1 MANQNSV
8 PSLGRI
14 SQQIADIYENLYSLY
29 ATRNDLDDLGR
40 VSEVARITIDIERWE
55 RRVEQLR
62 AARTAMRDA
71 AEAAA
76 AQAWAEAQAAWQHG
90 ASVAGSVA

>member
-8 PSLGRI
+8 PSLGRV
-14 SQQIADIYENLYSLY
+14 SQQIASIYENLYSLY
-29 ATRNDLDDLGR
+29 GTRNDLDDLGR
-40 VSEVARITIDIERWE
+40 LDEVARISVDIEKWE

-71 AEAAA
+71 AERAA
-76 AQAWAEAQAAWQHG
+76 AQAWAEAQVAWQHG
-90 ASVAGSVA
+90 ASVGVSA